1 MSLKL
6 LRFSLSAISLPLSLI
21 FKMSINSCTFP
32 TAWKMGQIIPIHK
45 KGNRSDLANY
55 RPITLLP
62 LLSKTMEYLVHQQ
75 LKNYLDGNKLLHAAQ
90 HSCCTALLDISTT
103 LSTAKNKGQYTV
115 MVALDYSKAFDTI
128 NHSILLRKMKIIN
141 FDANALS
148 WFDSYLTGRQQFVN
162 YCETESGT
170 VPTPHGVPQGSIMGP
185 TLYLIYQNDLF
196 THLSAGCATGYA
208 DNVTISAS
216 EGTASEAVAAL
227 QHLIDI
233 VSEWSS
239 ANCLHLN
246 PVKCKTMLIATRKK
260 AASQTNQCSSLVIKG
275 ASVA

>member
-1 MSLKL
+1 
-6 LRFSLSAISLPLSLI
+6 
-21 FKMSINSCTFP
+21 
-32 TAWKMGQIIPIHK
+32 
-45 KGNRSDLANY
+45 
-55 RPITLLP
+55 
-62 LLSKTMEYLVHQQ
+62 MEYLVHQQ
-75 LKNYLDGNKLLHAAQ
+75 LKNYLDENKLLHAAQ
-90 HSCCTALLDISTT
+90 HGFRSKHSCCSALLDISTT
-103 LSTAKNKGQYTV
+103 LPTAKNKGLYTA
-115 MVALDYSKAFDTI
+115 MAALDYSKAFDTI

-162 YCETESGT
+162 YCGTESGT

-196 THLSAGCATGYA
+196 THLPVGCATGYA
-208 DNVTISAS
+208 DDVIISAS
-216 EGTASEAVAAL
+216 GGTASEAMTAL
-227 QHLIDI
+227 QHLVDI

-246 PVKCKTMLIATRKK
+246 LVKCKTMLIAPRKK

-275 ASVA
+275 PSVAKVEALCILDVTFTSDLDWRMHTKSVRGRMACKLGVLRRVSRSLNTRRSGC